1 VHRTSPFVADSLA
14 FPQSWAHGNFAAR
27 STEHFR
33 AEYVRARNHQM
44 GDAAKA
50 VGRAFL
56 SDPER
61 QECLSCAVLLQN
73 SSISLIYSRVKF
85 AAHIKTYLF
94 SVIRKP

>member
-1 VHRTSPFVADSLA
+1 
-14 FPQSWAHGNFAAR
+14 
-27 STEHFR
+27 
-33 AEYVRARNHQM
+33 M